1 MVRVCAPPPTFLK
14 QSTMPLTSGEKPPG
28 YRGRKQQQHAVGGV
42 ENLALKLRRPVVG
55 CIWHGSNQHL

>member
-1 MVRVCAPPPTFLK
+1 
-14 QSTMPLTSGEKPPG
+14 MPLTSGEKPPG